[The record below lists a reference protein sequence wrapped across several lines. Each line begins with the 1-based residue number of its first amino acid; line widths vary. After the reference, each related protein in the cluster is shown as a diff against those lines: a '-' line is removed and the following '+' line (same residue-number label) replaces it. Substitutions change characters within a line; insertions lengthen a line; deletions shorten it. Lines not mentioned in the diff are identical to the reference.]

1 MVTKKATTVDEQ
13 ISLLESRKMKVTD
26 KQKAKEI
33 LLDIGYY
40 RLGFYWFPFEKTYPE
55 RGKKRSHEFVD
66 GTRFEDAVGLYYFDY
81 DIRKLLLPYLC
92 RIEINLRTFVIYCV
106 SRHYISNPLWFA
118 DSSVLD
124 RDFVTHFQK
133 SYLDSIKN
141 NSAIKQHHKN
151 HPKDLYAPA
160 WKTLEYAT
168 FGDII
173 ALCKSLKEKSIQK
186 EIACHYGI
194 RNIDVFFSF
203 FDTVR
208 VLRNLCAHGHNI
220 FDLRLQK
227 SIKRGMLSEI
237 AGNECNNLSGA
248 IRVVSYILSKISENR
263 SVEMKKELSD
273 LICKSRDAK
282 FYSVVKYLE
291 TVSG

>member
-1 MVTKKATTVDEQ
+1 MVTKRATTIDEQ

-227 SIKRGMLSEI
+227 SIRRGMLSEMT
-237 AGNECNNLSGA
+237 GNECNNLSGA

-263 SVEMKKELSD
+263 SIGMKKELSD
-273 LICKSRDAK
+273 LICTSRDAK